1 MAHFEFGLLYSFR
14 NPPRWK
20 APWPQVYDEHI
31 RHIIEMEQ
39 AGFDTIWL
47 TEHHFSEDGYL
58 PQMATM
64 TAALAMVTSRVTL
77 AQAIIELPLH
87 HPVALAEQ
95 LAIADILS
103 HGRVRV
109 GVGLGRMNYDW
120 RDSFRHEG
128 MVFGASLEPKV
139 RARMFQEQIEI
150 LRKCWADG
158 TFQHTG
164 EFYDFPPIEVT
175 PKPAQAGGPEIWFGV
190 GDQARK
196 AIDRAARM
204 GQGWTGFPGGLD
216 NYLNKVR
223 EVGRMAEA
231 GKAVV
236 FMPQLPADDP
246 EAMNARYGEHLA
258 YIPNWYNPGGTLD
271 VPGWEEPDAPPV
283 TGWFAEPAVI
293 ARQLDAL
300 RARGATGA
308 LWFAPFAGRSAL
320 EASPIMADIITKV
333 KPLMRRLA
341 GEGA

>member
-1 MAHFEFGLLYSFR
+1 MSDFEFGLLYSFR
-14 NPPRWK
+14 NPPRWH
-20 APWPQVYDEHI
+20 APWEQVYDQHI
-31 RHIIEMEQ
+31 RHIVEMEQ

-47 TEHHFSEDGYL
+47 TEHHFSDDGYL

-64 TAALAMVTSRVTL
+64 TAALAMVTKRVTIG
-77 AQAIIELPLH
+77 QAIIELPLH

-128 MVFGASLEPKV
+128 MVFGASLDAKV
-139 RARMFQEQIEI
+139 RARMFEEQINI

-158 TFQHTG
+158 PFKHHG
-164 EFYDFPPIEVT
+164 EFYDFPQIDVT
-175 PKPAQAGGPEIWFGV
+175 PKPVQAGGPEIWFGV

-196 AIDRAARM
+196 AVDRAARM

-223 EVGRMAEA
+223 EHGRMAEA

-258 YIPNWYNPGGTLD
+258 YIPNWYNPGGPLTTPAWD
-271 VPGWEEPDAPPV
+271 EPNAEPIV
-283 TGWFAEPAVI
+283 GWFAEPEVI
-293 ARQLDAL
+293 ARQLDQM

-308 LWFAPFAGRSAL
+308 LWFAPFAGVSAL
-320 EASPIMADIITKV
+320 EASPIFADLITKV
-333 KPLMRRLA
+333 KPLMGRIAAR
-341 GEGA
+341 

>member
-1 MAHFEFGLLYSFR
+1 MSDFEFGLLYSFR
-14 NPPRWK
+14 NPPHWH
-20 APWPQVYDEHI
+20 APWEQVYDQHI
-31 RHIIEMEQ
+31 RHIVVMEQ

-64 TAALAMVTSRVTL
+64 TAALAMVTKKVTIG
-77 AQAIIELPLH
+77 QAIIELPLH

-128 MVFGASLEPKV
+128 MVFGASLDAKV
-139 RARMFQEQIEI
+139 RARMFEEQINI
-150 LRKCWADG
+150 LRNCWADG
-158 TFQHTG
+158 PFKHQG
-164 EFYDFPPIEVT
+164 EFYDFPEIDVT
-175 PKPAQAGGPEIWFGV
+175 PKPVQAGGPEIWFGV

-196 AIDRAARM
+196 AVDRAARM

-223 EVGRMAEA
+223 EHGRMTEA

-258 YIPNWYNPGGTLD
+258 YIPNWYNPGGPLTTPAWD
-271 VPGWEEPDAPPV
+271 EPNAEPTV
-283 TGWFAEPAVI
+283 GWFAEPEVI
-293 ARQLDAL
+293 ASQLDQV

-308 LWFAPFAGRSAL
+308 LWFAPFAGVSAL
-320 EASPIMADIITKV
+320 EASPIFADLIKKV
-333 KPLMRRLA
+333 KPLMGRMAAR
-341 GEGA
+341 